1 MCGYIYITTNK
12 VNGKIYIGKRQ
23 KAVYDKSYYGSG
35 KYLKRAIE
43 KYGIENFE
51 NHIIEWCETP
61 EKLNEREIYW
71 IAKYNC
77 NAKNKFGY
85 NISKGGTGGN
95 IYQYMSENRRNEIRK
110 KIKEGVKGKN
120 LGKKRSEETKR
131 KIRDAMLNHLCSNEA
146 KLKMSKSALNNTN
159 RVGKKHS
166 YESKVKMSESSS
178 KKIKI
183 VYNENLYEFKSM
195 IEAISYFKESE
206 ISISNWFYRGVPK
219 KYSKIFKII
228 E

>member
-23 KAVYDKSYYGSG
+23 KVVYDKSYYGSG

-85 NISKGGTGGN
+85 NISEGGSGGN
-95 IYQYMSENRRNEIRK
+95 VFQYMSENRQNEIRK

-131 KIRDAMLNHLCSNEA
+131 KIRDAMLNHPCSNEA
-146 KLKMSKSALNNTN
+146 KLKMSKSALNNNELCHLTN
-159 RVGKKHS
+159 EK
-166 YESKVKMSESSS
+166 
-178 KKIKI
+178 
-183 VYNENLYEFKSM
+183 
-195 IEAISYFKESE
+195 
-206 ISISNWFYRGVPK
+206 
-219 KYSKIFKII
+219 
-228 E
+228 